1 MVLQTLAGREL
12 LRCAEVTLAVVV
24 IDSPITHLQERV
36 EVTMLTHARR
46 TVNARHDIT
55 PMHS

>member
-1 MVLQTLAGREL
+1 MVLQTRAGREL
-12 LRCAEVTLAVVV
+12 LRGAEVTLAVVV
-24 IDSPITHLQERV
+24 VDCPITHLQELV

-46 TVNARHDIT
+46 TVNARHDIP